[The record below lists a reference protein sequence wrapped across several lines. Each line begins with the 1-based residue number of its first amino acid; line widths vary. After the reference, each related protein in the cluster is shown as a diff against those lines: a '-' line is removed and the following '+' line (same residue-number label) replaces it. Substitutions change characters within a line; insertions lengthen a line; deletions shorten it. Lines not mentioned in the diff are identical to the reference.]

1 MVGVE
6 DVQSGAVRGA
16 RDPFV
21 PARDRDCVCDRRRRW
36 TRGSRARACCLRRRA
51 RHSGSVEVRVCS
63 QLRMAALG
71 CWGLY
76 YFSHEKLHTF
86 PPRHPDWP
94 LGLKCSSLP
103 FVASDWRL
111 FEHPFQFPTYICF
124 PAWSTFWF
132 HAREVC
138 WEYSE
143 DDGNSV
149 AVIPSIP
156 LLYFVT
162 LSSFWTFNGI
172 CHFILRLSSQIAH
185 WPWLEF

>member
-1 MVGVE
+1 MSALWLEHRVVL
-6 DVQSGAVRGA
+6 SGAHVIPLSQRETG
-16 RDPFV
+16 
-21 PARDRDCVCDRRRRW
+21 DRVCDRRRRW
-36 TRGSRARACCLRRRA
+36 TRSSRARACCLRRRA
-51 RHSGSVEVRVCS
+51 RHSSSVEMCVCS

-94 LGLKCSSLP
+94 LGLECSSLP

-132 HAREVC
+132 HAPREVC

-149 AVIPSIP
+149 TVTPSVP
-156 LLYFVT
+156 WLYFVT
-162 LSSFWTFNGI
+162 LSFEPLMESVI
-172 CHFILRLSSQIAH
+172 SSSDI
-185 WPWLEF
+185 PLK